1 MGRGEAPWPGVAAR
15 RLLLG
20 ALLAVTAVTTAACG
34 DSGDQEAGSG
44 TRSARTQPPSP
55 VQACVGAVGYWARH
69 WLAGGE
75 PYGDYQSM
83 GLSNRQYGI
92 LREVVA
98 AARVTQRDQGDR
110 AAREL
115 IDRQVRE
122 ACEER
127 YAGGGPSKGPWR

>member
-1 MGRGEAPWPGVAAR
+1 MGRGEAPWPGPAAR
-15 RLLLG
+15 RFLLG
-20 ALLAVTAVTTAACG
+20 ALMAVAAVTTVACG
-34 DSGDQEAGSG
+34 NSGDQEAGSG
-44 TRSARTQPPSP
+44 TSSATTEPPSP
-55 VQACVGAVGYWARH
+55 TEACVGAVGYWAREL
-69 WLAGGE
+69 LAGGE

-98 AARVTQRDQGDR
+98 AAQAQGDR

-122 ACEER
+122 ACEEQ
-127 YAGGGPSKGPWR
+127 YAGGGPSDGPWQ

>member
-20 ALLAVTAVTTAACG
+20 ALMAATAVTTVSCG
-34 DSGDQEAGSG
+34 NSGGQEAGSG
-44 TRSARTQPPSP
+44 SSVTTEPPSP
-55 VQACVGAVGYWARH
+55 TEACVGAVGHWAREL
-69 WLAGGE
+69 LAGGE

-98 AARVTQRDQGDR
+98 AARAAERARGDR
-110 AAREL
+110 TARAP
-115 IDRQVRE
+115 IDRRVRE

-127 YAGGGPSKGPWR
+127 YAG

>member
-15 RLLLG
+15 RILLC
-20 ALLAVTAVTTAACG
+20 ALMAATAVTAVSCG
-34 DSGDQEAGSG
+34 NSGDQKAGSG
-44 TRSARTQPPSP
+44 SSATTEPPSP
-55 VQACVGAVGYWARH
+55 TEACVGAVGHWARE
-69 WLAGGE
+69 LMAGGE

-98 AARVTQRDQGDR
+98 AARAAERDQGDR
-110 AAREL
+110 AAREP
-115 IDRQVRE
+115 IDRRVRE

-127 YAGGGPSKGPWR
+127 YAGGGPSEGPWQ

>member
-15 RLLLG
+15 RILLG
-20 ALLAVTAVTTAACG
+20 ALMAATAVTTVSCG
-34 DSGDQEAGSG
+34 NSVDQKAGSG
-44 TRSARTQPPSP
+44 SSATTEPPSP
-55 VQACVGAVGYWARH
+55 TEACVGAVGHWAREL
-69 WLAGGE
+69 LAGGE

-98 AARVTQRDQGDR
+98 AARAAERDQGDR
-110 AAREL
+110 AAREP
-115 IDRQVRE
+115 IGRRVRE

-127 YAGGGPSKGPWR
+127 YAGGGPSEGPWQ